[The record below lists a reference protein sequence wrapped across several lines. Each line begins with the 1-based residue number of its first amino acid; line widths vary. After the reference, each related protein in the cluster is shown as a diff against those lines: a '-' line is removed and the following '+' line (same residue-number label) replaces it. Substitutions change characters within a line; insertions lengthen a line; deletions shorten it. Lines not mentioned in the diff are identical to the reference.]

1 MQSVLSLLLWMA
13 CVSLHKSYL
22 RILWQQMEW
31 KCHPGPGHCDVLFWS
46 PFRTKLY
53 FPTCQQ
59 TPLLQRSPWL
69 TRLIALCHSPFSG
82 AACKPWW
89 SPQSYNTP
97 TLPQLGPN
105 TAWELLAGR
114 CGGRQSCI
122 TGPEQSCFLP
132 FLSICVQPE
141 TTPQETSCR
150 LILASETTS
159 QRFPSWHETSA
170 CAYS

>member
-59 TPLLQRSPWL
+59 TPLLQRLPWL

-89 SPQSYNTP
+89 SPQSYKTP
-97 TLPQLGPN
+97 TLPPTRAKYSLRTPCGSMWGPPVLHHRPWAILLSSFPFHMRPAWDYSPGDLLQAHLGL
-105 TAWELLAGR
+105 WDY
-114 CGGRQSCI
+114 
-122 TGPEQSCFLP
+122 F
-132 FLSICVQPE
+132 
-141 TTPQETSCR
+141 
-150 LILASETTS
+150 